1 MPPRY
6 QTERLFYL
14 KLRLSLAQE
23 KLKNTM
29 HPALLREF
37 KKHISL
43 TAEEEELIAESFRYK
58 KVRRNQLLVQPP
70 DVALHEHFVISGC
83 LAEYY
88 LDDNGTQHTLL
99 FAPEGW
105 WTTDLPSFLSGQ
117 ASKYHVETLEDS
129 ELLMISKEALDKLLD
144 KVPIL
149 NNYFR
154 ILYQNAIIGLQERT
168 LNVLSTK
175 VDERYLRFLKKYPQ
189 LENRLPQY
197 LIASYL
203 GVTPEFFSRVKSKMH
218 R

>member
-1 MPPRY
+1 
-6 QTERLFYL
+6 
-14 KLRLSLAQE
+14 
-23 KLKNTM
+23 M
-29 HPALLREF
+29 HPALLQAF
-37 KKHISL
+37 KKHINL
-43 TAEEEELIAESFRYK
+43 TAEEEALITESFRYK

-70 DVALHEHFVISGC
+70 DIALHEHFVISGC
-83 LAEYY
+83 LVEYY
-88 LDDNGTQHTLL
+88 IDDNGTQHTLL

-117 ASKYHVETLEDS
+117 ASKYHIETLEDS
-129 ELLMISKEALDKLLD
+129 ELLMISKESLDKLLAE
-144 KVPIL
+144 VPIL

-168 LNVLSTK
+168 LDVLSTK
-175 VDERYLRFLKKYPQ
+175 VEERYLRFLKKYPQ